1 MVIYNIERLP
11 SDSVP
16 AQLSGMEGRSFV
28 ITPIKFKERNYGIF
42 VLGYQDVGHFRDAD
56 VHFFEGLTQQLA
68 STIYRLETARE
79 RQEFGQRAR
88 EAEAMSSI
96 GQIAFELTHRW
107 GNDLGLVRSYVND
120 IRSEV
125 KSLGVINPF
134 IDEKLENIV
143 QAAGT
148 VLNLSKELKQAMV
161 HTGEAMISEP
171 VVMAASVL
179 LEEAQHVAALPSNIQ
194 LSIEI
199 DDDVPTVRITHT
211 LVTDILRNLMI
222 NATAAMPEGGKIT
235 LKAHNAGRFVAL
247 EVIDTGVGIAQQSL
261 SKVFDLFYST
271 KGSSGFGLWSAR
283 TNALRNQGDLE
294 VSSQEGKGTTFTLL
308 LPKAEG

>member
-1 MVIYNIERLP
+1 MVINNIERLP

-16 AQLSGMEGRSFV
+16 AQLSSLEGRSFV
-28 ITPIKFKERNYGIF
+28 ITPIRFKECYYGVF

-56 VHFFEGLTQQLA
+56 IHFFEGLTQQLA

-125 KSLGVINPF
+125 KSLGVMNPF

-194 LSIEI
+194 LSVEI
-199 DDDVPTVRITHT
+199 DDDV
-211 LVTDILRNLMI
+211 
-222 NATAAMPEGGKIT
+222 AYG
-235 LKAHNAGRFVAL
+235 AGYSYP
-247 EVIDTGVGIAQQSL
+247 GCGYPAQSY
-261 SKVFDLFYST
+261 D
-271 KGSSGFGLWSAR
+271 
-283 TNALRNQGDLE
+283 
-294 VSSQEGKGTTFTLL
+294 
-308 LPKAEG
+308 